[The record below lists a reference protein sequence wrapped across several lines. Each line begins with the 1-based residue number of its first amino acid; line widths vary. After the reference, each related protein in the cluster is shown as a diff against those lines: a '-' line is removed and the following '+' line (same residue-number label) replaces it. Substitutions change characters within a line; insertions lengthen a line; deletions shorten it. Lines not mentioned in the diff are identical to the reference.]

1 MTQEDMVL
9 LSSILHFSFCIF
21 HCAFFLT
28 DPAPPSAVG
37 AYFPFSA
44 GLVFASLTRLT
55 SSIALLIIGSSMGD
69 FQPSAS

>member
-1 MTQEDMVL
+1 MAP

-21 HCAFFLT
+21 HFAFFLT
-28 DPAPPSAVG
+28 DSAPPSGVG

-44 GLVFASLTRLT
+44 GLVFASLTRVT
-55 SSIALLIIGSSMGD
+55 SSIALLTIASSMGV